1 MTAEEERTY
10 ETAVERLDQIIKRL
24 DSGEAELRETLDLCG
39 EAKELVEYCAKH
51 ENACALECLVLAGDN
66 NLNATAVCD
75 RAIGGNPPVYRI

>member
-39 EAKELVEYCAKH
+39 EAKELVEYCAGELKAVD
-51 ENACALECLVLAGDN
+51 EGLKELRLEDLAESLGGGSPAEPE
-66 NLNATAVCD
+66 AT
-75 RAIGGNPPVYRI
+75 G